1 MSSRTATRTQLTL
14 AETLIQ
20 AREKA
25 GLEMAAVSEKLKVPE
40 EKLAAFERGDYTN
53 LPDDVYTRIM
63 LKAYAA
69 VLGLEPGS
77 VTKIYARE
85 RNTARKT
92 ATTAERRWRRHP
104 AEAVPSSQL
113 AVLPRVIRGLVA
125 AALVLALAGYLAM
138 EVKALM
144 TPPAVTLMSPDDGV
158 ITRVT
163 SIVVDGST
171 EPEASVIVSGK
182 EVTPDVN
189 GHFSDTIQLQ
199 DGMNV
204 ITVTAKK
211 KHSREMTV
219 TRHIILD
226 SPDKPAAFAPLDS
239 FRQ

>member
-1 MSSRTATRTQLTL
+1 MPSRTTTRTQLTL

-20 AREKA
+20 AREKT
-25 GLEMAAVSEKLKVPE
+25 GLEVAALADKLKVPE
-40 EKLAAFERGDYTN
+40 EKLVAFERGDYSN

-69 VLGLEPGS
+69 VIGLEPGT
-77 VTKIYARE
+77 VTKVYNRE
-85 RNTARKT
+85 RSVVRHETPAP
-92 ATTAERRWRRHP
+92 ERPWTRHP
-104 AEAVPSSQL
+104 ADAVPSAQL
-113 AVLPRVIRGLVA
+113 TVLPKIIRGAVA
-125 AALVLALAGYLAM
+125 VSLVLALGVYLAM

-144 TPPAVTLMSPDDGV
+144 APPAVTLMSPDDGV
-158 ITRVT
+158 ITRVH

-182 EVTPDVN
+182 EVTPDGN

-204 ITVTAKK
+204 ITVVAKK

-219 TRHIILD
+219 TRRIIVD
-226 SPDKPAAFAPLDS
+226 SPEKPAAMLPAEGLQP
-239 FRQ
+239 